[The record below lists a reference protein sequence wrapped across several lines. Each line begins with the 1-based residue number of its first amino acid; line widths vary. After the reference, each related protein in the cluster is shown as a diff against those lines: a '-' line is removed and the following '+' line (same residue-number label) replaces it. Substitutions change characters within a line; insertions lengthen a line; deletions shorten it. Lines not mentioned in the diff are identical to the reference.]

1 MGKLENQKFVCL
13 DCETTGLE
21 TDKDRIIEL
30 AIVKFDI
37 IHSYDKFETLIDPE
51 CRIPEDSIA
60 IHHITQKMVSG
71 NSPIK
76 EVLPKFLEFVG
87 NDIIVG
93 HGINFDIEIINETA
107 KRERIPCTIKKNRF
121 IDTLRLARIYGE
133 SPINS
138 LEHLRKHFHIEAEV
152 AHRAMSD
159 VVVNIEVFKRLVKP
173 YFTVKKLFEVLSR
186 PVLLKEMPLGKHKGR
201 PFKEIPPE
209 YLQWAA
215 NKNFDMDLLF
225 SIRTEL
231 KRRKKGNLFSQAAN
245 PFQDL

>member
-30 AIVKFDI
+30 AIIKFDI
-37 IHSYDKFETLIDPE
+37 TQSYDKYETLVDPE
-51 CRIPEDSIA
+51 CRIPEESIA

-71 NSPIK
+71 YPTIK
-76 EVLPKFLEFVG
+76 DVLAKFLEFVG
-87 NDIIVG
+87 DEIIVG

-107 KRERIPCTIKKNRF
+107 KREGIPCTIKKNRF
-121 IDTLRLARIYGE
+121 FDTLRLARLYGE
-133 SPINS
+133 SPTNS
-138 LEHLRKHFHIEAEV
+138 LEQLRKHFHIEAEV

-159 VVVNIEVFKRLVKP
+159 VIVNIEVFKRLVKP
-173 YFTVKKLFEVLSR
+173 YSITEKLFDILSR
-186 PVLLKEMPLGKHKGR
+186 PIMLKDMPLGKHKGR
-201 PFKEIPPE
+201 PFKEVPRE

-225 SIRTEL
+225 SIRSEL
-231 KRRKKGNLFSQAAN
+231 KRRKNGNLFSQAGN
-245 PFQDL
+245 PFQGL